1 MIYKFRYVSKSNVY
15 NNLYIV
21 INNET
26 REFIIFKS
34 SMFGEHLYN
43 KIKRLTGGLD
53 LNELVNID
61 LKTRKD
67 FEKQAF
73 ILREDNCMK
82 EV

>member
-1 MIYKFRYVSKSNVY
+1 MIYKFRCVSKSNAY

-21 INNET
+21 VNNIT

-43 KIKRLTGGLD
+43 KIKHLTGGLD
-53 LNELVNID
+53 LIEFANID
-61 LKTRKD
+61 LKSRKEFKKYAD
-67 FEKQAF
+67 
-73 ILREDNCMK
+73 ILREDPCMK